1 MRTFTIVLLALCIAG
16 CSKYPKVEFVGIANG
31 VKSGVF
37 IVKDLQGHAVYGE
50 TIKDGKFHVESKGLE
65 TPGYYTMDVIDD
77 ATKNETHPP
86 FEIYLE
92 DGKYTITANAD
103 KISNYPE
110 VVSTSAIQ
118 NELSGFYT
126 MADKLNG
133 DLAEQTNALNAKIKN
148 KATDRLSQEKF
159 VALLNQVSVLDA
171 EKAKIMPQ
179 VLAAFVEKYPQNV
192 TGPHILLR
200 QPYET
205 DPVLY
210 NNFFKKFSASTQS
223 SEEGKEIGT
232 KLARLVKLVPGG
244 EAPEINGKLLDG
256 NAFNPKAMHK
266 KIFLVDFWRS
276 ANEMTRRNHVQIAD
290 MVKDF
295 GPQGFAT
302 VSVSM
307 DTKPDWWKSAVK
319 EDGMTWTQVSDLKGD
334 DSPNTLNWS
343 VTSLPRYDLVDG
355 NWHIIERDVAFLSVY
370 ITIQDYLKK
379 H

>member
-1 MRTFTIVLLALCIAG
+1 MALCFAG
-16 CSKYPKVEFVGIANG
+16 CTKYAKVEFDGTATG
-31 VKSGVF
+31 LKTGVF

-50 TIKDGKFHVESKGLE
+50 TIKDGKFHVAPIGLE
-65 TPGYYTMDVIDD
+65 TPGYYTMDIIDD
-77 ATKNETHPP
+77 ANKTEGHPP

-103 KISNYPE
+103 KISSYPE
-110 VVSTSAIQ
+110 IVSTSSIQ

-126 MADKLNG
+126 LADKLNG
-133 DLAEQTNALNAKIKN
+133 DITKQQNALNAKIKN
-148 KATDRLSQEKF
+148 KSTNNLSQEQL
-159 VALLNQVSVLDA
+159 VNLLNQVSDLDA
-171 EKAKIMPQ
+171 KKTKIMPQ
-179 VLAAFVEKYPQNV
+179 VLSAFIEKYPQNV
-192 TGPHILLR
+192 TGPHILLK
-200 QPYET
+200 QQYEA
-205 DPVLY
+205 DPVMYY
-210 NNFFKKFSASTQS
+210 NFYKKFPAATQN
-223 SEEGKEIGT
+223 SEEGKEIGE
-232 KLARLVKLVPGG
+232 KLGRLVKLVPGAG
-244 EAPEINGKLLDG
+244 APILAGKLLDG
-256 NAFNPKAMHK
+256 SAFDPAAMHK

-295 GPQGFAT
+295 GAKGFGV

-319 EDGMTWTQVSDLKGD
+319 EDGMTWPQLSDLKGD

-355 NWHIIERDVAFLSVY
+355 NWHIIERDIAFLSVY
-370 ITIQDYLKK
+370 VTVQDYLNK